1 MTELQRTILDNKN
14 ANDEILSVIA
24 KEAKKANDEEAIK
37 KLVTHP
43 GAGAKTLSIIAD

>member
-1 MTELQRTILDNKN
+1 MTELQKTILDNKN

-24 KEAKKANDEEAIK
+24 KKAKEANDEKAMR